1 MAQGLT
7 KQQVDWVERSFQLAF
22 FVVRNRAG
30 AIETVSRA
38 LDRFDLQSRRER
50 KRAYWRRKHL
60 RQWVTKV
67 SKVDSDILQWLTYA
81 EASPYE
87 KQQEE
92 SGEINPEVMVVRYIK
107 CLVEAATT
115 LSSFH
120 LNIGLQ
126 RILRNYSTPETQQLY
141 ELVTDR
147 HLGADEYR
155 RAKRLLIVKLQARF
169 GSMLRTTQSPYGE
182 IRFVARSDQN
192 RCTKIVDQ
200 CLEEFI
206 PWSTQG
212 ACVVPPQFHPAQ
224 DVLPRFLSGAGA
236 GKADYSIIEVNRF
249 HAFLD
254 PVCFSRLAKAAG
266 LDSPERRLSVPEFFH
281 QNGKN
286 KNKSGD
292 VEKDPHASS
301 LSDEERVAIRKYLA
315 EQDLRRQGVSVRILR
330 IMVDGEECLRSRL
343 DEDWQRQFTIEE
355 GAKLIEIWTQHDDAE
370 LLLSSYRV
378 LYGPG
383 QDFLPFD
390 GPVFASQGRSLALR
404 ISPQTGDGAELRH
417 ATVTLTCRPKD
428 SITFGRSWRPRSWLA
443 LLPKYAFPAL
453 LLIATGWWIAS
464 GWYHR
469 QDAVERAEWERLQ
482 KELISQRALRGGS
495 VGNEAAL
502 ATPGAIT
509 SYTLVS
515 DSLATRETGN
525 AEIVKVPVAKQG
537 LIILALPISNL
548 ADHPYR
554 AVLQG
559 FFDHSEILTERLSRP
574 IEPAKN
580 SILEF
585 QVPASLL
592 EPGHEYTV
600 EVMFLR
606 PGRQSQDVDSFTFKA
621 VERWESKP

>member
-1 MAQGLT
+1 MAQGLN
-7 KQQVDWVERSFQLAF
+7 KQQVDWVERTFQLAF
-22 FVVRNRAG
+22 FIVRNRQG
-30 AIETVSRA
+30 AIETVRRA

-60 RQWVTKV
+60 RQWVTRA

-120 LNIGLQ
+120 LNVGLQ
-126 RILRNYSTPETQQLY
+126 RVLRNYSTLETQQVY

-155 RAKRLLIVKLQARF
+155 RAKRLLMGKLQARF
-169 GSMLRTTQSPYGE
+169 GSMLRTTECPYGE
-182 IRFVARSDQN
+182 IRFVARSDQDC
-192 RCTKIVDQ
+192 CTEIVDQ

-266 LDSPERRLSVPEFFH
+266 LDSPEQRLSVPEFFH

-292 VEKDPHASS
+292 VGKGPHAPP
-301 LSDEERVAIRKYLA
+301 LSDEERVVIRKYLA
-315 EQDLRRQGVSVRILR
+315 EQDLRRQGISVRILR
-330 IMVDGEECLRSRL
+330 IAVNGEECWRARL
-343 DEDWQRQFTIEE
+343 DEDWQRQFDIED
-355 GAKLIEIWTQHDDAE
+355 GAKLIEIWTQHDGEE
-370 LLLSSYRV
+370 LLLSSHRV
-378 LYGPG
+378 LYSPK
-383 QDFLPFD
+383 QDFLSFD

-417 ATVTLTCRPKD
+417 ATATLTCRPKD
-428 SITFGRSWRPRSWLA
+428 PITFGRSWGPRSWLA
-443 LLPKYAFPAL
+443 LLPKYAFLAIL
-453 LLIATGWWIAS
+453 LMATGWWIAS
-464 GWYHR
+464 GWYQR
-469 QDAVERAEWERLQ
+469 QDAVQRAEWKRLQ
-482 KELISQRALRGGS
+482 KELISQRALRRGPA
-495 VGNEAAL
+495 GNEAVL
-502 ATPGAIT
+502 ATPGAIA

-515 DSLATRETGN
+515 DSLGGRETGN
-525 AEIVKVPVAKQG
+525 SEIVKVPVPKQG
-537 LIILALPISNL
+537 LIILALPIDNL
-548 ADHPYR
+548 VDHPYR

-559 FFDHSEILTERLSRP
+559 FFDHSEILTERLSRST
-574 IEPAKN
+574 EPAKN

-592 EPGHEYTV
+592 EPGRQYAV
-600 EVMFLR
+600 QVMFLR
-606 PGRQSQDVDSFTFKA
+606 PGLQSQDVDSFTFKA
-621 VERWESKP
+621 VERRESKP